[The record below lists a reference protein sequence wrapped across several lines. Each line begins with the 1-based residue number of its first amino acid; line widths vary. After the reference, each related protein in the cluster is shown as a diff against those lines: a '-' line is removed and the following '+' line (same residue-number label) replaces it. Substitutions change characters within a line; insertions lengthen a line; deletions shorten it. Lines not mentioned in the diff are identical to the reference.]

1 MTRSYEGGRTHST
14 TWLQTPTAHVADVS
28 ARAGRGLWWE
38 GHTCA
43 GSATW
48 EGITRWGLLF
58 FPDFCKA
65 VHTAKMPLMHGAG
78 GFLPLMHGA
87 GGFLQGSSRMQF
99 FFKKIRT
106 IQPGSVLD
114 KRTEFR
120 FRPDHPFG
128 REVVLCQVL
137 GKCWVALS

>member
-87 GGFLQGSSRMQF
+87 GGFLQGMKFLSCSEVAANAGTRHTAEHCTY
-99 FFKKIRT
+99 K
-106 IQPGSVLD
+106 GSDAEVHM
-114 KRTEFR
+114 R
-120 FRPDHPFG
+120 RP
-128 REVVLCQVL
+128 
-137 GKCWVALS
+137 AA